1 MRVVIADDELI
12 LREGLA
18 RLLSEVGFDVVGTA
32 AEPASLHRTV
42 DEVLPDIAVVDIRM
56 PPTHTDEGIVA
67 AQEIRQRHPN
77 IGVLVLSHYVD
88 PRFAMRLLEEHPSRI
103 GYLLKERV
111 SDIAVLRDALHRIGD
126 GECVVDPTIV
136 ARLLQR
142 PREPNPLASL
152 SEREREVLGL
162 IAEGRSNAAV
172 AARLVVTDKTVEAHI
187 RSIFGKLGLDEVA
200 DSHRRVL
207 AVLAYLRAAPNP

>member
-1 MRVVIADDELI
+1 
-12 LREGLA
+12 
-18 RLLSEVGFDVVGTA
+18 
-32 AEPASLHRTV
+32 
-42 DEVLPDIAVVDIRM
+42 
-56 PPTHTDEGIVA
+56 
-67 AQEIRQRHPN
+67 
-77 IGVLVLSHYVD
+77 
-88 PRFAMRLLEEHPSRI
+88 MRLLEEHPSRI

-142 PREPNPLASL
+142 HREPNPLASL

-162 IAEGRSNAAV
+162 IAEGRSNAAI
-172 AARLVVTDKTVEAHI
+172 ASRLVVTDKTVEAHI

>member
-42 DEVLPDIAVVDIRM
+42 DEVLPDIAIVDIRM

-162 IAEGRSNAAV
+162 IAEGRSNAAI

>member
-67 AQEIRQRHPN
+67 AQEIRRRHPD

-111 SDIAVLRDALHRIGD
+111 SDIAVLRDALHRIGE

-142 PREPNPLASL
+142 PREPDPLALL
-152 SEREREVLGL
+152 SEREREVLAL
-162 IAEGRSNAAV
+162 IAEGRSNAAI

-207 AVLAYLRAAPNP
+207 AVLAYLRAAPNH

>member
-1 MRVVIADDELI
+1 MRVVIADDELL

-42 DEVLPDIAVVDIRM
+42 DEALPDIAVVDIRM

-67 AQEIRQRHPN
+67 AQEIRQRHPE

-142 PREPNPLASL
+142 PREPDPLASL

-162 IAEGRSNAAV
+162 IAEGRSNAAI
-172 AARLVVTDKTVEAHI
+172 AAQLVVTDKTVEAHI

-207 AVLAYLRAAPNP
+207 AVLAYLRAAPSH

>member
-1 MRVVIADDELI
+1 MRVVIADDELL

-18 RLLSEVGFDVVGTA
+18 RLLGEVGFNVVGTA
-32 AEPASLHRTV
+32 GEPVALHRIL
-42 DEVLPDIAVVDIRM
+42 DETTPDMAVVDIRM

-67 AQEIRQRHPN
+67 AQEIRRRHPA

-88 PRFAMRLLEEHPSRI
+88 ARFAMRLLEDHPSRV

-126 GECVVDPTIV
+126 GECVIDPTIV

-142 PREPNPLASL
+142 RREPDPLAIL

-162 IAEGRSNAAV
+162 IAEGRSNASIAE
-172 AARLVVTDKTVEAHI
+172 RL
-187 RSIFGKLGLDEVA
+187 
-200 DSHRRVL
+200 
-207 AVLAYLRAAPNP
+207 